1 MVVGC
6 GAFTLF
12 EETTPESIVDIAAG
26 WVPGAIFSST
36 PLTCWRALT
45 TADGWALGAVA
56 EG

>member
-36 PLTCWRALT
+36 PLDMLASTDHGRW
-45 TADGWALGAVA
+45 LGARRRS
-56 EG
+56 